1 MTAADAA
8 VIIAGEKRLIAHF
21 RRTGALS
28 PANAKSVTELGVD
41 TGRAWATLQRRA
53 IIREAGQGL
62 YYLDESAWL
71 VHDKR
76 RRRIAMTVV
85 IIALALVAAMIVVT
99 LRATAAPR

>member
-1 MTAADAA
+1 MTAAAA
-8 VIIAGEKRLIAHF
+8 VIIAKEKHLIAHF
-21 RRTGALS
+21 RRADALS

-41 TGRAWATLQRRA
+41 TGRAWSVLQRRA
-53 IIREAGQGL
+53 IIREASQGL

-76 RRRIAMTVV
+76 RKRIVMTVV
-85 IIALALVAAMIVVT
+85 IIALALVAAMTVVT